1 MIQVRKRK
9 TNLKRIDLN
18 KIEAG
23 GGILYKT
30 VEGQLQI
37 LLIKR
42 NGVWD
47 LPKGK
52 KEDGETIRE
61 CATREV
67 SEEVGIQGIKV
78 DDFLCNTYHEYQE
91 SGELIG
97 KTTAWYAMQPTNTSN
112 NLLPQS
118 NEGITELR
126 WAKVDEGLQ
135 KVGYQNLKDVIHEF
149 QKKIMK

>member
-1 MIQVRKRK
+1 MIQARSRK
-9 TNLKRIDLN
+9 TNLKRIELR

-30 VEGQLQI
+30 VEGQFQI

-52 KEDGETIRE
+52 KEDAESIRE
-61 CATREV
+61 CSSREV
-67 SEEVGIQGIKV
+67 TEEVGVHGVKI
-78 DDFLCNTYHEYQE
+78 DLFLCNTYHEYQE

-97 KTTAWYAMQPTNTSN
+97 KTTAWYAMQPTNTSES
-112 NLLPQS
+112 LQPQT

-126 WAKVDEGLQ
+126 WVKVDEGLQ